1 MAISERFEKCSFLP
15 AQLNPNLLLNRGS
28 SSRKEYVMK
37 LKKGESYFKKHGPDA
52 LPDLSIKNEILKH
65 TKDKNIPCAVAFEI
79 AEALQVSPKEVG
91 KTADL
96 MNFKLTKCQLG
107 LFGYQPQKKIV
118 KPRDSIE
125 ENLKDTVSRSLSQG
139 RLSCKDAWE
148 IASRF
153 NIGKMAVSGA
163 CETMG
168 IKIKNCQLGA
178 F

>member
-1 MAISERFEKCSFLP
+1 
-15 AQLNPNLLLNRGS
+15 
-28 SSRKEYVMK
+28 MK
-37 LKKGESYFKKHGPDA
+37 LQKGDSYSKKHGPDEK
-52 LPDLSIKNEILKH
+52 PDRSIKAEILKR
-65 TKDKNIPCAVAFEI
+65 TTDEKVPCAVAFDI
-79 AEALQVSPKEVG
+79 AEALKILPLRVG

-118 KPRDSIE
+118 RPQ
-125 ENLKDTVSRSLSQG
+125 ENIQEGLEDAISQSLSIG
-139 RLSCKDAWE
+139 RLSCKRAWE

-153 NIGKMAVSGA
+153 NIRKMAVSSA

-168 IKIKNCQLGA
+168 VKIKDCQLGA

>member
-1 MAISERFEKCSFLP
+1 M
-15 AQLNPNLLLNRGS
+15 
-28 SSRKEYVMK
+28 MK
-37 LKKGESYFKKHGPDA
+37 LKKGETYSKKHGPDA
-52 LPDLSIKNEILKH
+52 LPDLSIKNEILKR
-65 TKDKNIPCAVAFEI
+65 TRNEKIPCTVAFEI
-79 AEALQVSPKEVG
+79 SEAFQVSPKEVG

-118 KPRDSIE
+118 KPQDTIE
-125 ENLKDTVSRSLSQG
+125 ENLKDAISQSLSRG
-139 RLSCKDAWE
+139 KLSCKDAWE

-168 IKIKNCQLGA
+168 IKIKDCQLGA

>member
-1 MAISERFEKCSFLP
+1 
-15 AQLNPNLLLNRGS
+15 
-28 SSRKEYVMK
+28 MK
-37 LKKGESYFKKHGPDA
+37 LEQGESYSKKHGPAA
-52 LPDLSIKNEILKH
+52 LPDLSIKNEILRR
-65 TKDKNIPCAVAFEI
+65 TKDERVPCAVAFEI
-79 AEALQVSPKEVG
+79 AEALRVSPKEVG

-107 LFGYQPQKKIV
+107 LFGYQPRKKIV
-118 KPRDSIE
+118 KPQDSIE
-125 ENLKDTVSRSLSQG
+125 ENLKDAIPQSLSQG
-139 RLSCKDAWE
+139 KLSCKNAWE

-168 IKIKNCQLGA
+168 IKIKDCQLGA

>member
-1 MAISERFEKCSFLP
+1 MNFPKIRFHR
-15 AQLNPNLLLNRGS
+15 AQSCP
-28 SSRKEYVMK
+28 RKEYMMK
-37 LKKGESYFKKHGPDA
+37 LKKGESYSKKHGIDA
-52 LPDLSIKNEILKH
+52 LPDLSIKNEILKR
-65 TKDKNIPCAVAFEI
+65 TKDEKVPCAVAFEI
-79 AEALQVSPKEVG
+79 AKALQVSPKPVG
-91 KTADL
+91 KAADL

-118 KPRDSIE
+118 TPQDSVE
-125 ENLKDTVSRSLSQG
+125 ENLKDAISQSLSQG
-139 RLSCKDAWE
+139 KLSCKDAWE

-153 NIGKMAVSGA
+153 SIGKMAVSSA